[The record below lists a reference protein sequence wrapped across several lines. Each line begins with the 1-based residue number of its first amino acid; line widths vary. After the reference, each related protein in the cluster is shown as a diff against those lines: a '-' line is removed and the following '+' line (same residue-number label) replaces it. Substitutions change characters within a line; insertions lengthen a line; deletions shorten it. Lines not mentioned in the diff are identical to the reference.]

1 MPVRRATLDDLDAV
15 APLFDAYREFY
26 GLPVDA
32 GASAAARAY
41 LGERMRRDESIV
53 LVATVEPGA
62 SAPLAGFT
70 QLYPSFCSLE
80 LAPIF
85 VLYDLFV
92 HPDARGRGV
101 ATALL
106 DAARQLGVDSGAA
119 RLELST
125 AHTNTTAQ
133 RLYESLGWQRD
144 EEYLHYELPLG

>member
-26 GLPVDA
+26 GLPGDS
-32 GASAAARAY
+32 GTSAAARAY
-41 LGERMRRDESIV
+41 LGDRMSRGESIV
-53 LVATVEPGA
+53 LVASADPGA
-62 SAPLAGFT
+62 AAPFDGFT

-106 DAARQLGVDSGAA
+106 DAARQLGLDAGAA

-125 AHTNTTAQ
+125 AHTNTSAQ
-133 RLYESLGWQRD
+133 RLYESLGWMRD
-144 EEYLHYELPLG
+144 EEYLHYELPLS